1 MIPRRSR
8 TRKRKKKIRLLLSIF
23 LVSIVVAAGGF
34 SWWYNAGGKKELGAK
49 RTTAVANEVKTEAP
63 APAPEPKPPVVQE
76 DPEIKLVFSGD
87 TMFDWALRPVVAQKG
102 ADFPFQYVKPQ
113 IESADYAFVNLET
126 AFTTRSK
133 QAPGQKFWIKSD
145 PATITAIK
153 NTGFDIVSL
162 GNNHSLD
169 YGREGLLDSIVNTE
183 GAGLQ
188 YIGVGRN
195 AAEAYAA
202 KEVTIKGK
210 KIKFLSFVRFMPCA
224 DWTATNTTPGVAGG
238 YDLNVVTKTI
248 QEQKGDADYLVVYM
262 HWGVEQ
268 TNTPA
273 AYQKEYVTKMTE
285 AGANAIVGS
294 HPHWLQGFEYYN
306 GVPVAYSLGN
316 FLFPD
321 YVKGHS
327 AETGVLTLTLKGKD
341 IQMSFSPYV
350 IRGNQI
356 HPIDGQAKAAM
367 YQYLQSVSYDV
378 EITGDGTIINKR
390 TVAK

>member
-8 TRKRKKKIRLLLSIF
+8 TRKRRKKKKIRLLLSIF
-23 LVSIVVAAGGF
+23 LTSIAVAAGGI
-34 SWWYNAGGKKELGAK
+34 SWWYSADGKKLAGVE
-49 RTTAVANEVKTEAP
+49 RTTAVVNEVKTEAP
-63 APAPEPKPPVVQE
+63 VPKPPVVQE
-76 DPEIKLVFSGD
+76 EPEIKLVFSGD
-87 TMFDWALRPVVAQKG
+87 TMFDWALRSVVAQKG

-126 AFTTRSK
+126 SFTTRN
-133 QAPGQKFWIKSD
+133 QRVPGQKFWIKSD

-153 NTGFDIVSL
+153 NTGYDIVSL

-169 YGREGLLDSIVNTE
+169 YGREGLLDSIANVE

-188 YIGVGRN
+188 YVGVGRN
-195 AAEAYAA
+195 AAEAYTA

-210 KIKFLSFVRFMPCA
+210 KIKFLSFVRFMPFA
-224 DWTATNTTPGVAGG
+224 NWTATDTTPGVAGG
-238 YDLNVVTKTI
+238 YDLNVVTNTI
-248 QEQKGDADYLVVYM
+248 KEQKGDADYLIVYM
-262 HWGVEQ
+262 HWGVER

-273 AYQKEYVTKMTE
+273 AYQKEYVAKMTE

-294 HPHWLQGFEYYN
+294 HSHWLQGFEYYN

-321 YVKGHS
+321 YVKEHS
-327 AETGVLTLTLKGKD
+327 AETGVLTLTFKGKD
-341 IQMSFSPYV
+341 IKMSFSPYV

-356 HPIDGQAKAAM
+356 QPIDGQEKAAM
-367 YQYLQSVSYDV
+367 YQYLQSISYDV
-378 EITGDGTIINKR
+378 EITGDGNIVNKR
-390 TVAK
+390 AVTK